1 MIPVKSGRF
10 TIYLYPFVSVEDLTD
25 APVNFLLSQKV
36 VVKFW
41 YYLLSRTVSC
51 DITEIEELITALDG
65 AK

>member
-10 TIYLYPFVSVEDLTD
+10 TIYLDPSISVEGLTD

-51 DITEIEELITALDG
+51 DITKIEELITALDG